1 MTALRHVLA
10 LLKLT
15 LPFPLSM
22 PHGLVCHFPD
32 EAFFELEEAPSLGG
46 CLFPPIQ
53 ADQEEIGQDR
63 QRDRARH
70 PLFVVRHLHLA
81 QVQPALEFLYGG
93 RQCTIKKTAIHSS
106 DEETPPIVGCDALL
120 ALAN

>member
-1 MTALRHVLA
+1 MTALRHVLE

-81 QVQPALEFLYGG
+81 QVQPALEVLYGDLSVPL
-93 RQCTIKKTAIHSS
+93 RRPLYTQ
-106 DEETPPIVGCDALL
+106 VMRRLL
-120 ALAN
+120 R